1 MQRVICD
8 MSQVHDDVLE
18 IVPLAD
24 IHLGDP
30 EAQMSIITNEIEKIK
45 SKPNRYCILAG
56 DLMNTAIKT
65 SISDTYSET
74 LTPQQQLDKCIELF
88 EPIKDKILCI
98 VTGNHEE
105 RISKLAGVNMVRM
118 FAMQL
123 GLEDVYSDTSA
134 VCFVKFGQNRRHKN
148 RSIIYSI
155 YVNHGS
161 GGGRKAGGKINRLED
176 YSRIICCD
184 VYVVGHTHFPA
195 TFKGCTYVTN
205 NGNMTLSKI
214 EQTFVNTA
222 SSLAYGGYGDR
233 QGYVPASNAYP
244 VIQLDSKEKKVSVC
258 L

>member
-1 MQRVICD
+1 MNNDI
-8 MSQVHDDVLE
+8 LE

-30 EAQMSIITNEIEKIK
+30 ETQMNVITTEIEKIK

-88 EPIKDKILCI
+88 EPIRNKILCI
-98 VTGNHEE
+98 ITGNHEE
-105 RISKLAGVNMVRM
+105 RISKLA
-118 FAMQL
+118 A
-123 GLEDVYSDTSA
+123 
-134 VCFVKFGQNRRHKN
+134 
-148 RSIIYSI
+148 
-155 YVNHGS
+155 
-161 GGGRKAGGKINRLED
+161 
-176 YSRIICCD
+176 
-184 VYVVGHTHFPA
+184 A
-195 TFKGCTYVTN
+195 TFKSCTYATN
-205 NGNMTLSKI
+205 SSNMTLSKI

-244 VIQLDSKEKKVSVC
+244 VICLDSKEKKVSVC